1 MSGSP
6 ATIRNGSGAH
16 APVLIA
22 LLLICLNLRV
32 VFGGVGPLL
41 PYMHLTPIMAGALTA
56 FPPLC
61 MGLFAPLGAI
71 ASSRWGEERA
81 LFLAMFVLVAGIVV
95 RSTGLPGLLIG
106 TVVASAGIAGL
117 NVLTPLFIRRQ
128 FAPERMGVMMGLYA
142 MMMGAGGGIMAALAV
157 PLYEAM
163 GGSWPLALAAAA
175 IPAVFALIALL
186 PLLGGSRRH
195 AGMRP
200 DQRWHALLRHRI
212 AWSIIGFF
220 GIQCL
225 LFYTLLAW
233 LPAIAIARGATPAMA
248 GLGLALCIFAA
259 GAGGF
264 FGPTLA
270 AGRADQRF
278 AILASIVLCII
289 GLLGVLLAPTV
300 TMPFWIVLLGTGTG
314 AGQGIPSVLYARR
327 TVSHPQMAQLSGM
340 VQMIGYPIA
349 ATGPVIAAMLHDW
362 SGGWGWPIAFLV
374 VLLVV
379 NAFVSRHGG
388 RDHKIE
394 G

>member
-1 MSGSP
+1 MSSSRVS
-6 ATIRNGSGAH
+6 IRNGSGTQF
-16 APVLIA
+16 PVLIA
-22 LLLICLNLRV
+22 LVFICLNLRV

-41 PYMHLTPIMAGALTA
+41 PYMHLTQIMAGALTA

-81 LFLAMFVLVAGIVV
+81 LFLAMFVLVVGIVV

-117 NVLTPLFIRRQ
+117 NVLTPVFIRRQ
-128 FAPERMGVMMGLYA
+128 FAPRRMGVMMGLYA
-142 MMMGAGGGIMAALAV
+142 MMMGGGGGIMAALAV
-157 PLYEAM
+157 PLYEATD
-163 GGSWPLALAAAA
+163 GSWPLSLAAAA
-175 IPAVFALIALL
+175 IPAGFALIALL
-186 PLLGGSRRH
+186 PLQGSSH
-195 AGMRP
+195 QHVGMRP

-225 LFYTLLAW
+225 VFYTMLAW
-233 LPAIAIARGATPAMA
+233 LPVIYVAKGATPGLA
-248 GLGLALCIFAA
+248 GLYLALCIFAVA
-259 GAGGF
+259 AGGF
-264 FGPTLA
+264 FGPTFA
-270 AGRADQRF
+270 ARMADQRIH
-278 AILASIVLCII
+278 ILASVGLCLV
-289 GLLGVLLAPTV
+289 GLLGVLLASVGTAPV
-300 TMPFWIVLLGTGTG
+300 WVILLGAGMG
-314 AGQGIPSVLYARR
+314 AGQGIPGVLYAKR
-327 TVSHPQMAQLSGM
+327 TVSHPQMAQLSSM
-340 VQMIGYPIA
+340 VQMIGYLIA

-362 SGGWGWPIAFLV
+362 SGGWVWPIGFLV

-379 NAFVSRHGG
+379 NAFVSLHGG